1 MPRIHRDYSFR
12 TEDEPKNIFGNI
24 STSETQKVTYVHP
37 TKVPWLTSN
46 DNNKFYGQNNTT
58 DSYHRGLIWTID
70 VLQNWFY
77 QSLKDI
83 LSETSLA
90 TFDDDNKSITI
101 FGITIYPVLW
111 TIYPASSSSWYNNT
125 SYSRQY
131 RAYPVIFKE
140 NDCSLAL
147 NSFIEHPLDYSS
159 SYNNI
164 VQSGKEY
171 SSNEPNNWWNDS
183 TAYNRNASVL
193 PFIGFKNYSTLEE
206 ACNALND
213 VKMRL
218 TIHYNTDYLIVSYR
232 GHDISSN
239 DIPLFSMLKGIVQNS
254 SKTSIVWCCG
264 CPNDHYQISSD
275 TDYKDYHKGVKVT
288 GSVNR
293 YISAHKMVLPNNLDY
308 VFEYDEDRYPG
319 GVNKGN
325 AIGNGNTI
333 PYWLDWREPNSW
345 LKQLIDDN
353 IETPTYV
360 FRKQSLTAF
369 SRFVQF
375 SNNIIYADENCS
387 PGQYYEIDGDKYW
400 CPSNGLFDYYYSS
413 SRYQQYYKDNYTRI
427 LVKI

>member
-12 TEDEPKNIFGNI
+12 TEDEPKNIFGNLT
-24 STSETQKVTYVHP
+24 TSETATVTYVHP

-46 DNNKFYGQNNTT
+46 NNNKFYGQNNTT
-58 DSYHRGLIWTID
+58 DSYHKGLIWIID

-90 TFDDDNKSITI
+90 TFNDDNQSITI
-101 FGITIYPVLW
+101 FGITIHPILW
-111 TIYPASSSSWYNNT
+111 VIYPSYNTWYNNA

-131 RAYPVIFKE
+131 RAYPVIFRE

-147 NSFIEHPLDYSS
+147 NSFVEHPLDNSNSYSTV
-159 SYNNI
+159 

-171 SSNEPNNWWNDS
+171 SSSEPNNWWIPNA
-183 TAYNRNASVL
+183 TYGRNASVL
-193 PFIGFKNYSTLEE
+193 PFIGLQNYSTLEE

-218 TIHYNTDYLIVSYR
+218 TVHYNTDYLIVSYR

-239 DIPLFSMLKGIVQNS
+239 DIPLFSMLKGTIQNS
-254 SKTSIVWCCG
+254 KKTSIVWCCG
-264 CPNDHYQISSD
+264 CPNDHYQIDSR

-288 GSVNR
+288 GGTNR
-293 YISAHKMVLPNNLDY
+293 YISVHKMVLPNNPDY
-308 VFEYDEDRYPG
+308 VFEYDDDKQPG
-319 GVNKGN
+319 GVNSGN

-345 LKQLIDDN
+345 LKQLIDDDT
-353 IETPTYV
+353 ETPTYV

-375 SNNIIYADENCS
+375 SSNIIYADENCS

-400 CPSNGLFDYYYSS
+400 CPSNGLFDYYYANSS
-413 SRYQQYYKDNYTRI
+413 YQQYYKDNYTRI